1 MTVDPRLLAIDAAAA
16 DREPTEVARDEAA
29 VIFDNM
35 ICGYF
40 QDPRRTDALLRQS
53 GLTKAADRLVE
64 IFGPGWW
71 TKL

>member
-1 MTVDPRLLAIDAAAA
+1 MTDPRLLNIEATAG
-16 DREPTEVARDEAA
+16 DREPIDVAQDQAA

-40 QDPRRTDALLRQS
+40 RDPQQTDAMLRRG
-53 GLTKAADRLVE
+53 GLTNAADRLVE
-64 IFGPGWW
+64 VFGPEWW